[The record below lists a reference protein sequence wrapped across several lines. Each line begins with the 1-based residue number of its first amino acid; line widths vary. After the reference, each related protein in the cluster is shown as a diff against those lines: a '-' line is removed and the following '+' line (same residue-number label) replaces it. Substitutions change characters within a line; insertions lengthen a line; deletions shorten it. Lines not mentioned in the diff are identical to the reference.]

1 VGPTGGPASC
11 DGVSLITVVR
21 RWVSGPNGED
31 LEAAVFVAADAYR
44 GSRSMADTDAL
55 IAALRRAFGAGLD
68 EVAGWTPDQLS
79 ALEGRRAH
87 ERLVATERAFRV
99 AKASYEKSHDR
110 ADLDRAFELAEEA
123 LATAPRSGPTR
134 VDRLSALVW
143 SLAAR
148 WLLDRDRA
156 DLDRA
161 IGLAEGALARTQ
173 EQDQRRLTLGQ
184 NVNWCLAERWKLD
197 HDRAD
202 LERAV
207 EVAEE
212 LLSLTS
218 PGDPDRATRQENLH
232 WWLGERSLLDRDR
245 DDLDRATG
253 LAEEALTPRP
263 KDDLERPDGTTSW
276 PSA

>member
-1 VGPTGGPASC
+1 M
-11 DGVSLITVVR
+11 VR
-21 RWVSGPNGED
+21 RWVSGPNGEE
-31 LEAAVFVAADAYR
+31 LEAEVVVAAAAYR
-44 GSRSMADTDAL
+44 GSRNMADTDAL

-68 EVAGWTPDQLS
+68 EAAGWTPDQLS
-79 ALEGRRAH
+79 ALERRRAH
-87 ERLVATERAFRV
+87 ERQVATERAFRV
-99 AKASYEKSHDR
+99 AKGSYEKSNDR

-123 LATAPRSGPTR
+123 LATAPRSSPAR

-143 SLAAR
+143 CLAAR

-161 IGLAEGALARTQ
+161 IELAEGALVRTQ

-197 HDRAD
+197 HDRTD

-212 LLSLTS
+212 VLSLTS
-218 PGDPDRATRQENLH
+218 PGDPERAIRQENLD
-232 WWLGERSLLDRDR
+232 WWLGERSRLDHDR

-253 LAEEALTPRP
+253 LVEEAHTLGPN
-263 KDDLERPDGTTSW
+263 DDPERPDGTTTW
-276 PSA
+276 PGE

>member
-1 VGPTGGPASC
+1 MGPTRSRVLRP
-11 DGVSLITVVR
+11 VSLATVVR
-21 RWVSGPNGED
+21 RWVSGPNGEE
-31 LEAAVFVAADAYR
+31 LEAEVLVAAAAYR
-44 GSRSMADTDAL
+44 GSRSMADTDTL

-79 ALEGRRAH
+79 ALERRRAH
-87 ERLVATERAFRV
+87 QHQVATERAFRV
-99 AKASYEKSHDR
+99 AKGSYEKSYDR

-123 LATAPRSGPTR
+123 LATAPRSGPAR

-218 PGDPDRATRQENLH
+218 PDDPEWDIRQESLH
-232 WWLGERSLLDRDR
+232 WWLGERSRLDHDR
-245 DDLDRATG
+245 ADLGAATG
-253 LAEEALTPRP
+253 LAEEAPTPGP
-263 KDDLERPDGTTSW
+263 KDDLERPDGATTW
-276 PSA
+276 PGA